1 MEMAQSRRQFLR
13 HAACGTLSASALLG
27 GLGRFALID
36 ALAKPPS
43 GSGYRALVC
52 IFLYGGNDSNNTVIP
67 LDDYALYSAVR
78 GASGIAIPHA
88 DLLSILPPSAG
99 RQFGLHPALTE
110 LHSLWLSKNLAVVCN
125 AGTLTNP
132 LTHASYLAGASR
144 PYQLF
149 SHSDQQNQWQTAYS
163 NNPIGTGWGG
173 RVVDQ
178 TSALSSDGRF
188 PVIASVA
195 GVTVFSTGT
204 NTRPIVLSP
213 APTPLNKTLALLKSD
228 QAWLDVLTS
237 DGVDVMPTLVHNAAH
252 ITSAAVDDS
261 LLLNSNPSLTTV
273 FPNTSL
279 GNQLKQVA
287 KLIQLATTS
296 SSLGLD
302 RQIFFCSLGG
312 FDTHTNQ
319 GNITGIQASL
329 LKQVSQAVAAFFNAT
344 VELRVASQV
353 TTFTASDFSRTFKPA
368 GVGAATG
375 TDHAWGSHQFV
386 VGGGV
391 AGGNF
396 YGAFPDLILGGKDDA
411 DAGTAAR
418 GRWIPA
424 ISVDQYAATLA
435 LWYGLPT
442 SELTTVFP
450 NVTNFNK
457 SNLGFMA

>member
-1 MEMAQSRRQFLR
+1 MAQSRRQFLR
-13 HAACGTLSASALLG
+13 HAACSSLSASALLG

-36 ALAKPPS
+36 ALASPPS

-52 IFLYGGNDSNNTVIP
+52 VFLFGGNDSNNTVIP

-78 GASGIAIPHA
+78 GSSGIDIPQA
-88 DLLSILPPSAG
+88 DLLPILPASVG

-132 LTHASYLAGASR
+132 LTQASYLAGAGR

-149 SHSDQQNQWQTAYS
+149 SHSDQQNQWQTAYA
-163 NNPIGTGWGG
+163 NNPIGTGWAG
-173 RVVDQ
+173 RIVDQ
-178 TSALSSDGRF
+178 TGALGPDGRF

-195 GVTVFSTGT
+195 GVTIFSTGA

-228 QAWLDVLTS
+228 QAWLDILT
-237 DGVDVMPTLVHNAAH
+237 GEGEDVMPTLVNNAAQ
-252 ITSAAVDDS
+252 ISSAAVDDS
-261 LLLNSNPSLTTV
+261 LLLNTNPSLKTV

-279 GNQLKQVA
+279 GNQLLQVA
-287 KLIQLATTS
+287 KLIKLANTN

-312 FDTHTNQ
+312 FDTHYNQ
-319 GNITGIQASL
+319 GNITGTQATL
-329 LKQVSQAVAAFFNAT
+329 LKQVSQAVAAFYAAT
-344 VELRVASQV
+344 VELGVASQV

-368 GVGAATG
+368 GTGGATG

-391 AGGNF
+391 AGANF
-396 YGAFPDLILGGKDDA
+396 YGNFPDLLLGGNDDA
-411 DAGTAAR
+411 DGGNGAR
-418 GRWIPA
+418 GRWIPT

-450 NVTNFNK
+450 NIGNFNK
-457 SNLGFMA
+457 SDLGFML